1 MPSRKGNGMLV
12 FIVCAVLLVVY
23 VLGMLAGYY
32 VRGATVHRLQR
43 ENEALR
49 VQLQGKDGGD

>member
-1 MPSRKGNGMLV
+1 MLV
-12 FIVCAVLLVVY
+12 FIVCSVLLVAY
-23 VLGMLAGYY
+23 GCGMLAGYY

-49 VQLQGKDGGD
+49 AQIEGRS